1 MLERLTHSYSE
12 PANAQRYNLAA
23 LLIATAAFA
32 FIGVAN
38 AVDAS
43 EPGSV
48 YEKEDAFGIL
58 LVIGQTL
65 PLALA
70 LRFPMAALIV
80 IMGSFTV
87 HAGLDYDAIWVVQF
101 SAFFSFFIAVI
112 RGGNRQ
118 SYLAL
123 LVIYIAVF
131 VSFGILLD
139 DGEVGDVV
147 VQFLLFGG
155 IWVVGNLFRTRRIRL
170 EATEQVVLELEAEQ
184 DRMAREAVRD
194 ERART
199 ARELHDVLG
208 HTLNLVV
215 LLAGARQ
222 ASAGVGL

>member
-32 FIGVAN
+32 FIGGAN
-38 AVDAS
+38 AVDAP

-70 LRFPMAALIV
+70 LRFPMAALFV

-87 HAGLDYDAIWVVQF
+87 HAGLDYDAILVVQF
-101 SAFFSFFIAVI
+101 SALFSFFIAVI

-123 LVIYIAVF
+123 LVIYIAS
-131 VSFGILLD
+131 SFHSAFCSMMAKWGTSWLRFCFSAESGSSVICS
-139 DGEVGDVV
+139 
-147 VQFLLFGG
+147 
-155 IWVVGNLFRTRRIRL
+155 
-170 EATEQVVLELEAEQ
+170 VLEKF
-184 DRMAREAVRD
+184 
-194 ERART
+194 
-199 ARELHDVLG
+199 G
-208 HTLNLVV
+208 SS
-215 LLAGARQ
+215 RQ
-222 ASAGVGL
+222 NKWY